1 MSDTGTS
8 FSLQATPGPFW
19 RDRGFWVQFIVQS
32 VAFVLFGGIDIAT
45 AFNTR
50 VDATDPVGSL
60 ILFAGYLVVFYGL
73 LLQRR
78 RPERGLA
85 VVAAGLVVAG
95 AGLSELY
102 LLGAGVVGYEAWFI
116 SGYVRRRRRA
126 WLAALLVG
134 AVAGVSVAVVGP
146 FLELGWS
153 GRLSRDEMYG
163 EGFSVWILLGVLA
176 VLIALITVSVAL
188 CWQLGLGVRRQH
200 ERMENLAARAELAA
214 VAERNRI
221 AREMHDIV
229 AHSLTAV
236 IAQAD
241 GGRYAGRK
249 HPEKAIEALDTI
261 SATGREALAQMRQL
275 LSVLREDDHRDTGAA
290 PGVSGVPA
298 LVEDARRSGLP
309 VTLEIRGD
317 AREVSPTVG
326 LTVYRTV
333 QEALTN
339 VLKHAGTVETGVVL
353 DWSEPGRLGI
363 TVDNARG
370 NAPGAPGGALVAD
383 DSPAGGAGGQGLV
396 GLTERARVHGGTAS
410 WGPSEVFPGGWRV
423 AVMLA
428 A

>member
-1 MSDTGTS
+1 MSDSGTA

-32 VAFVLFGGIDIAT
+32 VIFVLFGGLDVVS

-50 VDATDPVGSL
+50 ADGGSL
-60 ILFAGYLVVFYGL
+60 TSALVLFTGYTVTFVGL
-73 LLQRR
+73 LAQRR
-78 RPERGLA
+78 RPET
-85 VVAAGLVVAG
+85 GLVVVAVGLLVAG
-95 AGLSELY
+95 AALSETYSLA
-102 LLGAGVVGYEAWFI
+102 AGVVGYEAWFI
-116 SGYVRRRRRA
+116 SGYVRRRRRL
-126 WLAALLVG
+126 WLTALVTG
-134 AVAGVSVAVVGP
+134 AVAGAAFAVLAPAVD
-146 FLELGWS
+146 LGWS
-153 GRLSRDEMYG
+153 GRPSSEVMYG
-163 EGFSVWILLGVLA
+163 GNVPLRELVTVLA
-176 VLIALITVSVAL
+176 VLVVLIIVSVAL

-200 ERMENLAARAELAA
+200 ERMESLAARAELAA

-249 HPEKAIEALDTI
+249 DPDKAIEALDTI

-275 LSVLREDDHRDTGAA
+275 LSVLREDGTRDTSAA
-290 PGVSGVPA
+290 PGVSGVPG
-298 LVEDARRSGLP
+298 LVEDARRSGLQ
-309 VTLEIRGD
+309 VTLDIVGD
-317 AREVSPTVG
+317 ARDVGPTVG

-339 VLKHAGTVETGVVL
+339 VLKHAGKVPAQVVL
-353 DWSEPGRLGI
+353 DWSTSGRLDI
-363 TVDNARG
+363 TVD
-370 NAPGAPGGALVAD
+370 NAPGAPGQALVD
-383 DSPAGGAGGQGLV
+383 DGSPAGGAGGQGLV

-428 A
+428 V